1 MSLHD
6 RLTEDLKRAMKARDQ
21 LRMDVIRMIKAAV
34 MNKEMEIKKD
44 LDDAEMSRVM
54 TTMIK
59 QRRESVEQFEKGNRA
74 ELAAKERQEITILE
88 SYLPQALSPEQLST
102 VVEAVIQETG
112 ARSLK
117 EMGLVMK
124 AVMVRVAGQAKTAF
138 PMLDM
143 DGHEPPNQI
152 DLILMDVLMPELDG
166 VEACR
171 QIKSRPHLCDIPVIM
186 VTAKSDLSNLQAAFA
201 AGANDYITK
210 PVNSV
215 ELLARAS
222 SALALKKEMDCRKAR
237 EGELRRSNDALQKA
251 LRDVKVLRGLIPIC
265 ASCKKIRNDGGFWQ
279 QLEEYIGEHSEDE
292 FSHGICQPCVKKLYP
307 GVYQD

>member
-1 MSLHD
+1 MCE
-6 RLTEDLKRAMKARDQ
+6 RLTGIGMGILIVDDSQDQQVLLRAILGKAGHTDL
-21 LRMDVIRMIKAAV
+21 
-34 MNKEMEIKKD
+34 
-44 LDDAEMSRVM
+44 
-54 TTMIK
+54 
-59 QRRESVEQFEKGNRA
+59 
-74 ELAAKERQEITILE
+74 
-88 SYLPQALSPEQLST
+88 LSADSAT
-102 VVEAVIQETG
+102 A
-112 ARSLK
+112 
-117 EMGLVMK
+117 
-124 AVMVRVAGQAKTAF
+124 AF

-143 DGHEPPNQI
+143 DGQEPPARI

-171 QIKSRPHLCDIPVIM
+171 QIKSRPHLCDIPIIM

-201 AGANDYITK
+201 AGAIDYITK

-237 EGELRRSNDALQKA
+237 EGELRRSNDELQKA
-251 LRDVKVLRGLIPIC
+251 LREVKVLRGLIPIC

-279 QLEEYIGEHSEDE
+279 QLEEYIGEHSEAE